1 MLLAILLIIIPLAF
15 SLISFV
21 GGRKLAPILGLTG
34 AMASL
39 LYFLYLLSNY
49 NVRHELMYNTSMMWI
64 PEIKGIFHVGIDG
77 YSVIPL
83 LLTQIVILF
92 SVFYSFSKS
101 ESKSGAYYGLI
112 GLAHA
117 ALNGFFIAQNPITFY
132 LFFELALIPMY
143 FLVLN
148 WGNADRRRAVFKFFI
163 YTIFGSVLLLAA
175 IIYIHAAVGANQL
188 LSWKEFYFN
197 SFPMNTQLFILV
209 AIIIAFGIK
218 SPLFPFHTWQ
228 ASLYSNA
235 DKPTVIILSALMS
248 KMGVFGLLRFVY
260 PVMPAINL
268 YQPWIIGLCIVG
280 ILYGALMAWKQTD
293 MNKLLAYS
301 SLSHIGLIAASIFI
315 LNLQA
320 IEGALFQIFVH
331 GICVTGLFAL
341 VGTLESTTGSSSI
354 DASSGFARKN
364 PRFATYFFIITLA
377 SIGLPLTAGFVGE
390 FYMLFGLSEES
401 IFYALFAGLSVILG
415 AVYMFRFYQNS
426 MFGNAKEVSLQS
438 TPLKLNEEYIFIIIS
453 ILVIIFG
460 FFPRMWI
467 DFAGFSF
474 LEYLE
479 YLPK

>member
-148 WGNADRRRAVFKFFI
+148 WGNADRRRAAFSSNYI
-163 YTIFGSVLLLAA
+163 YSCCCGCKS
-175 IIYIHAAVGANQL
+175 
-188 LSWKEFYFN
+188 
-197 SFPMNTQLFILV
+197 
-209 AIIIAFGIK
+209 III
-218 SPLFPFHTWQ
+218 
-228 ASLYSNA
+228 
-235 DKPTVIILSALMS
+235 ME
-248 KMGVFGLLRFVY
+248 
-260 PVMPAINL
+260 
-268 YQPWIIGLCIVG
+268 G
-280 ILYGALMAWKQTD
+280 IL
-293 MNKLLAYS
+293 
-301 SLSHIGLIAASIFI
+301 F
-315 LNLQA
+315 
-320 IEGALFQIFVH
+320 
-331 GICVTGLFAL
+331 
-341 VGTLESTTGSSSI
+341 
-354 DASSGFARKN
+354 
-364 PRFATYFFIITLA
+364 
-377 SIGLPLTAGFVGE
+377 
-390 FYMLFGLSEES
+390 
-401 IFYALFAGLSVILG
+401 
-415 AVYMFRFYQNS
+415 
-426 MFGNAKEVSLQS
+426 
-438 TPLKLNEEYIFIIIS
+438 
-453 ILVIIFG
+453 
-460 FFPRMWI
+460 
-467 DFAGFSF
+467 
-474 LEYLE
+474 
-479 YLPK
+479 